1 MILYYVV
8 YCAAL
13 RALEAHHIL
22 ATLAAL
28 LRGRDVCETDV
39 AYVLYDD
46 TYIQM
51 ISWVCERAARDHTH
65 QAHEHI

>member
-1 MILYYVV
+1 MGVGDL
-8 YCAAL
+8 
-13 RALEAHHIL
+13 
-22 ATLAAL
+22 
-28 LRGRDVCETDV
+28 RDVCETDV